1 MSKSKRSRMSNQKK
15 SKKKQSLTGI
25 LHLSG
30 QGYGSINTELGEYP
44 VFPED
49 LRGAMDRDEV
59 KVYIKHGRT
68 RDKAVV
74 IGILNRAAQVIM
86 GIYRDFDGIGMI
98 EPLDNRMTYDF
109 YVYPDKALM
118 RRLKVQEGDI
128 VVAQILDYPYKR
140 TPGSVKLLENKGPS
154 EDFDL
159 AIEQA
164 IEQSGVR
171 VHFPEEVIETANAL
185 ECEVDQA
192 LAYDETRRDLRDK
205 LCFTIDP
212 IDAKDFDDAVF
223 AKEREDGTFDLDV
236 YIADVSHYV
245 HWKDCID
252 KEAQMR
258 TCSAYLVDRV
268 IPMLPEKLCNEICSL
283 RPLEDRLAM
292 GVHMRLSSRGK
303 VLDYDVF
310 SCAIRSAARLDY
322 GSVDKYLTGEITA
335 DQLDVMHGKAQEVA
349 ASILALQKIAH
360 LRLAI
365 QRKRGSLEFET
376 KETHVVLDDQ
386 KRPVDVIVRQ
396 TTEAT
401 SLVEQAMLL
410 ANECVANR
418 LATRDI
424 PAAYRVHE
432 APDPEALTRAL
443 PVLWEFD
450 LIDNE
455 DKLRL
460 SMGDPFAI
468 QDILARA
475 KGTDGEYIINQ
486 ILLRCQSRAVYKPMN
501 EGHFALGA
509 PMYCHFTSPIR
520 RYPDVIVHRKLKS
533 LAAGTLKTNKQEKIN
548 KRLNEICMECS
559 TQERVADK
567 LGYTTHAIKMAEM
580 FEDKIGERFS
590 AIISGVTSFGFF
602 VTLDDTFADG
612 LVPIRT
618 LPDDWYEFDEERMLL
633 HGVDKDITWRLGQ
646 RVVVE
651 LRQVDIVLG
660 KMDFVVVPTIDQM

>member
-1 MSKSKRSRMSNQKK
+1 MGKSKHSRFNDRKK
-15 SKKKQSLTGI
+15 GKKRQTLTGI
-25 LHLSG
+25 LHLTG

-59 KVYIKHGRT
+59 KVFIKRGRT

-74 IGILNRAAQVIM
+74 IDIVNRAAQVIM
-86 GIYRDFDGIGMI
+86 GIYRDIEGIGMI
-98 EPLDNRMTYDF
+98 EPLDNRLTYDF
-109 YVYPDKALM
+109 YVYPDKTTLK
-118 RRLKVQEGDI
+118 RLKVHDGDI
-128 VVAQILDYPYKR
+128 VISQIMDYPYKR

-154 EDFDL
+154 ADFDL

-164 IEQSGVR
+164 IEQAGVR
-171 VHFPEEVIETANAL
+171 VHFPEEVIAAANAL

-192 LAYDETRRDLRDK
+192 LAYDDTRRDLRDK

-223 AKEREDGTFDLDV
+223 ARELEDGSYELDV

-245 HWKDCID
+245 HWKDAVD

-292 GVHMRLSSRGK
+292 GVHMHLSNRGK

-310 SCAIRSAARLDY
+310 SCAIRSACRLDY
-322 GSVDKYLTGEITA
+322 GSVDKFLEGEIKA
-335 DQLDVMHGKAQEVA
+335 SDLDAKHGKAQEVA

-365 QRKRGSLEFET
+365 QKKRGSLEFET
-376 KETHVVLDDQ
+376 KETHVLLDED

-418 LATRDI
+418 LASRDI

-432 APDPEALTRAL
+432 APDQEALMKAL

-455 DKLRL
+455 DKLKL

-548 KRLNEICMECS
+548 KRLTEICMECS

-580 FEDKIGERFS
+580 YEDKIGERFS
-590 AIISGVTSFGFF
+590 AVISGVTSFGFF

-651 LRQVDIVLG
+651 LKQVDVVLG

>member
-1 MSKSKRSRMSNQKK
+1 MGKTKHSRFHDRKKGKKRQT
-15 SKKKQSLTGI
+15 LTGI
-25 LHLSG
+25 LHLTG
-30 QGYGSINTELGEYP
+30 QGYGSINTDLGEYT
-44 VFPED
+44 VYPED

-59 KVYIKHGRT
+59 KVIIKHGRT

-74 IGILNRAAQVIM
+74 VDIVNRAAQVIM
-86 GIYRDFDGIGMI
+86 GIYRNIEGIGMI
-98 EPLDNRMTYDF
+98 EPFDNRLTYDF
-109 YVYPDKALM
+109 YVNPDKAT
-118 RRLKVQEGDI
+118 LKNLQVHEGDI
-128 VVAQILDYPYKR
+128 VIAQILDYPYRK
-140 TPGSVKLLENKGPS
+140 TPGRVKLLENKGPA
-154 EDFDL
+154 ENFDH

-164 IEQSGVR
+164 IEQAGIR
-171 VHFPEEVIETANAL
+171 VHFPEEVIEAANKL

-192 LAYDETRRDLRDK
+192 LAYDETRRDLRDRI
-205 LCFTIDP
+205 CFTIDP

-223 AKEREDGTFDLDV
+223 ARQLDDGSYELDV

-245 HWKDCID
+245 HWKDPID

-283 RPLEDRLAM
+283 RPHEDRLAM
-292 GVHMRLSSRGK
+292 GVSIHLSSHGK

-310 SCAIRSAARLDY
+310 SCAIRSSGRLDY
-322 GSVDKYLTGEITA
+322 GSVDKFLSGEIEA
-335 DQLDVMHGKAQEVA
+335 SDLDITEGKAQEVA
-349 ASILALQKIAH
+349 ASILVLQKIAH

-365 QRKRGSLEFET
+365 QKRRGSLEFET
-376 KETHVVLDDQ
+376 KETHVLLDED
-386 KRPVDVIVRQ
+386 KHPVDVIVRQ

-432 APDPEALTRAL
+432 APDQEALMKAL
-443 PVLWEFD
+443 PVLYEFD

-455 DKLRL
+455 DKLKL

-533 LAAGTLKTNKQEKIN
+533 LAAGTLNTNKQEKIN
-548 KRLNEICMECS
+548 KRLTEICLECS

-580 FEDKIGERFS
+580 YENKIGERFS
-590 AIISGVTSFGFF
+590 AVISGVTSFGFF

-633 HGVDKDITWRLGQ
+633 HGVDKNITWRLGQ

-651 LRQVDIVLG
+651 LKQVDVVLG

>member
-1 MSKSKRSRMSNQKK
+1 MGKVKRSRSKDQKK
-15 SKKKQSLTGI
+15 KKKHQSLTGI
-25 LHLSG
+25 LHLTG

-59 KVYIKHGRT
+59 KVYIKRGRT

-74 IGILNRAAQVIM
+74 IDVVNRAAQVIM
-86 GIYRDFDGIGMI
+86 GIYRDIEGIGMI
-98 EPLDNRMTYDF
+98 DPLDNRMTYDF
-109 YVYPDKALM
+109 YVYPQKELL
-118 RRLKVQEGDI
+118 RRLNVKDGDI
-128 VVAQILDYPYKR
+128 VVAQIMDYPYKR
-140 TPGSVKLLENKGPS
+140 TPGSVKLLENKGPA

-164 IEQSGVR
+164 IEQAGIR
-171 VHFPEEVIETANAL
+171 VHFPEEVVESANAL

-212 IDAKDFDDAVF
+212 IDAKDFDDAVC
-223 AKEREDGTFDLDV
+223 AQELEDGSFKLDV

-245 HWKDCID
+245 HWKDVVD

-268 IPMLPEKLCNEICSL
+268 IPMLPEKLCNDICSL

-292 GVHMRLSSRGK
+292 GVSIHLSSRGK
-303 VLDYDVF
+303 IINYDVF

-322 GSVDKYLTGEITA
+322 GSVDKFLTGEITA
-335 DQLDVMHGKAQEVA
+335 SELNVKHGKDQEVA
-349 ASILALQKIAH
+349 QAILALQKIAH
-360 LRLAI
+360 HRIRI
-365 QRKRGSLEFET
+365 QKRRGSLEFET
-376 KETHVVLDDQ
+376 KETHVLLDEQ

-410 ANECVANR
+410 ANECVAR
-418 LATRDI
+418 TLASRDI

-432 APDPEALTRAL
+432 APDPDALVRAL
-443 PVLWEFD
+443 PVLFEFD

-455 DKLRL
+455 DKIRL
-460 SMGDPFAI
+460 GMGDPFAI
-468 QDILARA
+468 QDILERA
-475 KGTDGEYIINQ
+475 KGTDAEYIINQ

-548 KRLNEICMECS
+548 KRLSEICLECS

-567 LGYTTHAIKMAEM
+567 LGYTTHGIKMAEM
-580 FEDKIGERFS
+580 YEDKVGERFS
-590 AIISGVTSFGFF
+590 AIISGVASFGFF

-633 HGVDKDITWRLGQ
+633 HGVEKNITWRLGQ

-651 LRQVDIVLG
+651 LRRVDVVLG